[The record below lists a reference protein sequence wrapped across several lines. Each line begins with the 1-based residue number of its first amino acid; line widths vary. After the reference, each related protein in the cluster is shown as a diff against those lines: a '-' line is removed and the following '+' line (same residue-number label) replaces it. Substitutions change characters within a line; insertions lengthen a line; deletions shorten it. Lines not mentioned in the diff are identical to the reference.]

1 MSIGLHGF
9 SETMSGTWTPVDG
22 SGRRVLSFSVDA
34 DATSAVDYLK
44 DGAMQLAGTM
54 RAEGL
59 AAKAPTEG
67 RIEVQPLR
75 RRIAYFLEF
84 TGDDGKLYR
93 FAGEKH
99 LSVFRPLK
107 SATTLPGEITDRHGA
122 LVGRALVRFD
132 LRRDLVSFLRTFRPA
147 RSEAHQLS
155 PKTT

>member
-34 DATSAVDYLK
+34 DATSAFNYLK
-44 DGAMQLAGTM
+44 DGAMQLVGTM

-59 AAKAPTEG
+59 TDLAPAEG
-67 RIEVQPLR
+67 RLEVQPLR
-75 RRIAYFLEF
+75 RRIAYNLEF
-84 TGDDGKLYR
+84 KGDDGNLYR
-93 FAGEKH
+93 FDGEKH

-107 SATTLPGEITDRHGA
+107 SVTTLPGEITDRHGA

-132 LRRDLVSFLRTFRPA
+132 IRRDLLGFLRTFRPA
-147 RSEAHQLS
+147 RSEPHQLS

>member
-9 SETMSGTWTPVDG
+9 SETMRGTWTPVDG

-34 DATSAVDYLK
+34 DATNALSYLK
-44 DGAMQLAGTM
+44 DGAMDLSGTM

-59 AAKAPTEG
+59 AKDARTEG
-67 RIEVQPLR
+67 RLEVQPLR
-75 RRIAYFLEF
+75 RRIAYSLEF
-84 TGDDGKLYR
+84 KGDDGKLYR
-93 FAGEKH
+93 FEGRKT

-107 SATTLPGEITDRHGA
+107 GATTLPGEITDRHGA

-147 RSEAHQLS
+147 RSESRQLS
-155 PKTT
+155 PKTP

>member
-34 DATSAVDYLK
+34 DATSAFDYLK
-44 DGAMQLAGTM
+44 DGAMELRGVM

-59 AAKAPTEG
+59 ADEAQVDG
-67 RIEVQPLR
+67 RLEVQPLR
-75 RRIAYFLEF
+75 RRIAYRLEF
-84 TGDDGKLYR
+84 KGDDGKLYR
-93 FAGEKH
+93 FAGQKN

-107 SATTLPGEITDRHGA
+107 SATTLPGELTNREGA

-132 LRRDLVSFLRTFRPA
+132 LRRDLVGFLRTFRPA
-147 RSEAHQLS
+147 RNEQRQLS